1 MTTVTS
7 KDAQNRF
14 GQLIDT
20 AQREPV
26 SITRHDRPV
35 AVIMSVQ
42 RYEEL
47 EAIEDAIWLARAK
60 EAEKSGFLSVEAT
73 EEFIRKTLNAETETE

>member
-35 AVIMSVQ
+35 AVIVSSE

-47 EAIEDAIWLARAK
+47 EALEDSIWLARAK
-60 EAEKSGFLSVEAT
+60 EAEKEGFLSIEDSEAFL
-73 EEFIRKTLNAETETE
+73 ESIANAED